1 MKTALIIG
9 RFQPFHLGHLKLI
22 EIVADNVDKLIIG
35 IGSSQEGN
43 TKENPFTADERRAMI
58 ENSINIKIPYEIIPI
73 PDVNDDKVWVSHVK
87 KLVPEFHVV
96 YTNGELERK
105 LFKDAGI
112 RVVSTGIFNRDQ
124 YSGTE
129 IRRRMISRERWEHL
143 IPKGTAEIIKKIG
156 GIERIKRLYNS

>member
-1 MKTALIIG
+1 M
-9 RFQPFHLGHLKLI
+9 KLI
-22 EIVADNVDKLIIG
+22 EIAADNVDKLIIG

-96 YTNGELERK
+96 YTNGELERR

-112 RVVSTGIFNRDQ
+112 QVVSTGIFNRDL

-129 IRRRMISRERWEHL
+129 IRRRILAGEEWKKL
-143 IPKGTAEIIKKIG
+143 VPDGTLNVMEKING
-156 GIERIKRLYNS
+156 EERIRKLG